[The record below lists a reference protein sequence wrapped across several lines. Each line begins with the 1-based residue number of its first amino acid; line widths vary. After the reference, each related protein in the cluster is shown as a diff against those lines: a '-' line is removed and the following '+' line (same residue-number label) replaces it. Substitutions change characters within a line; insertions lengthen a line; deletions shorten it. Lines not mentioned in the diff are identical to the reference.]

1 MRVGTLLRRGFLG
14 CTFVGLSGA
23 VACSGSSGATAA
35 AGGSPGLNSG
45 GGNAGLGAATS
56 GAHGGATTSGKT
68 GAGGL
73 LIDVDSATPA
83 GGVAGG
89 GDDDTC
95 AAEVHGAQR
104 VPVDI
109 HVMLD
114 ISGSM
119 LDPTA
124 SGVTKWDAT
133 RQALADFVE
142 SPASAGLG
150 VGIQYF
156 PLLSADV
163 PSQCTSSA
171 DCGNFGPCV
180 LKTCTNSLP
189 SVVACDTDA
198 DCGAGSCIPLGSC
211 PNSRELC
218 VDIGIDFPCG
228 FDLFNLFD
236 QCEPLTRSTCDRA
249 NCDPMSYR
257 EAAVPIAPLPKN
269 SAILVRSI
277 DRQSPAGGTPTSLA
291 LAGALDYAKNYA
303 ESNAGH
309 TVAVVFATDGLPTD
323 CGSTD
328 IADISDIAA
337 SAFAASPSIRT
348 YVVGVFGPEDEEAPA
363 NLDAIARA
371 GGTDRAF
378 MVDTSQN
385 VTASLTEALD
395 SIRGATLACEF
406 RIPPSSGAS
415 LDFNKVNVAVTDA
428 ATTDLFYVR
437 DVDDCDP
444 KSGGWYYNTDPKD
457 GTSPTQISLCPATC
471 DALSAAPDASVEI
484 RLGCQ
489 TVVQPPK

>member
-1 MRVGTLLRRGFLG
+1 MWLGRGFLS
-14 CTFVGLSGA
+14 CSLVGLIGA
-23 VACSGSSGATAA
+23 LACSSSSATGA
-35 AGGSPGLNSG
+35 AGGSPGLNAAG
-45 GGNAGLGAATS
+45 GSAGSGAATGS
-56 GAHGGATTSGKT
+56 ARGGATSSGKA
-68 GAGGL
+68 GSGGL
-73 LIDVDSATPA
+73 SINVDSATPA
-83 GGVAGG
+83 GGAEDLGG
-89 GDDDTC
+89 DDTC

-109 HVMLD
+109 HIMLD

-119 LDPTA
+119 LDTTA
-124 SGVTKWDAT
+124 GGITKWDAT
-133 RQALADFVE
+133 RQALADFVA
-142 SPASAGLG
+142 SPASEGLG

-171 DCGNFGPCV
+171 DCGDFGPCV

-198 DCGAGSCIPLGSC
+198 DCRGGSCIPLGSC
-211 PNSRELC
+211 PNSQELC

-249 NCDPMSYR
+249 NCDPTSYR
-257 EAAVPIAPLPKN
+257 EAAVPIAQLPKN
-269 SAILVRSI
+269 AAILVRSI
-277 DRQSPAGGTPTSLA
+277 DRQSPTGGTPTSLA
-291 LAGALDYAKNYA
+291 LAGALDYARDHA
-303 ESNAGH
+303 ESNEGH

-323 CGSTD
+323 CGSTN
-328 IADISDIAA
+328 ITDISAIAA
-337 SAFAASPSIRT
+337 SALATSPSIRT
-348 YVVGVFGPEDEEAPA
+348 YVVGVFGPDDDEAPA

-378 MVDTSQN
+378 MIDTSQN

-406 RIPPSSGAS
+406 RIPPSSGAP

-428 ATTDLFYVR
+428 VTTDLFYVR
-437 DVDDCDP
+437 DVRSCDP
-444 KSGGWYYNTDPKD
+444 TDGGWYYNRDPND

-489 TVVQPPK
+489 TVMQPPK